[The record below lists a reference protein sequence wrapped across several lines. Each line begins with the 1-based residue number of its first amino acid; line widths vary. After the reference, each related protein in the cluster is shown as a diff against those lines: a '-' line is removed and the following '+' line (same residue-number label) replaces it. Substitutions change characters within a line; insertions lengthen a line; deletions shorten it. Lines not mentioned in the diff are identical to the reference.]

1 MRIKDSIKLVVV
13 RSELNHGGK
22 YDFSKDWKILPS
34 AHNSIHVW
42 TDKFKKMKVK
52 TTMLEFS
59 TARYPKI
66 AARSKIESNAK
77 MLLVIYPLIIY
88 ECTKHIIYYWFFI
101 QTGNVGSS
109 FNIQYQR
116 IGVGPMLF
124 FLGKIELSL
133 MVRGIIW
140 YSMPI

>member
-66 AARSKIESNAK
+66 AARSKIESNANA
-77 MLLVIYPLIIY
+77 IGNIPPL
-88 ECTKHIIYYWFFI
+88 
-101 QTGNVGSS
+101 
-109 FNIQYQR
+109 
-116 IGVGPMLF
+116 
-124 FLGKIELSL
+124 
-133 MVRGIIW
+133 
-140 YSMPI
+140 